1 MWLAPGALA
10 PESEAAYRVIDL
22 HFHDL
27 RHEAGS
33 RWIETGWPL
42 HHVKEMLGHASL
54 ATTDI
59 YLNATRLG
67 LHDSMR
73 RFGSRSCN
81 RLAKK
86 PESGLRPPRK
96 TRAAE
101 AANSRVN

>member
-1 MWLAPGALA
+1 VLA
-10 PESEAAYRVIDL
+10 PESEAAYRDIDL

-33 RWIETGWPL
+33 RWIAAGWPL

-67 LHDSMR
+67 LHDAMK
-73 RFGSRSCN
+73 RFGSRSCKF
-81 RLAKK
+81 LAKK
-86 PESGLRPPRK
+86 PKSGLRPSRK

-101 AANSRVN
+101 AANSQVN